1 MKQCVSPKF
10 QAYKE
15 AGIRFLEENKRRPG
29 VKVLPC
35 GVQYEVIVDAEGR
48 KPNIRNQVKVHYK
61 GYTFEN
67 LEFDNSYARKRP
79 EVFGVGEVIKGWS
92 EALKE
97 MAIGAKWIVY
107 IPYQLGYGNRVSGK
121 IKPYSA
127 LVFEIELIDVI
138 L

>member
-1 MKQCVSPKF
+1 MKQRVSPKF

-15 AGIRFLEENKRRPG
+15 AGIRFLEENKRRPEI
-29 VKVLPC
+29 KTLPC
-35 GVQYEVIVDAEGR
+35 GVQYQVIVDAEGR
-48 KPNIRNQVKVHYK
+48 KPNIRNEVKVHYK

-67 LEFDNSYARKRP
+67 VEFDNSYKRKRP
-79 EVFGVGEVIKGWS
+79 EIFGLSEVIKGWT

-97 MAIGAKWIVY
+97 MAEGSKWIIY
-107 IPYQLGYGNRVSGK
+107 IPYELGYGNRVASG

-127 LVFEIELIDVI
+127 LVFEVELIEVI